1 MSEKKHQKEQF
12 QIYWLWKWTQ
22 TPIISRFMCVYKS
35 RVHTYYGVKVFW
47 DKKYGCDLV
56 MLKKVNIKIDL
67 VNADNS
73 NQGSTEQ
80 HVASRF
86 QCVAN

>member
-1 MSEKKHQKEQF
+1 
-12 QIYWLWKWTQ
+12 
-22 TPIISRFMCVYKS
+22 MCVYKS

-47 DKKYGCDLV
+47 DKKYGHDLV

-67 VNADNS
+67 VNDDNS

-80 HVASRF
+80 HFASRF